1 MSIRSTLLLSACAT
15 LVLAT
20 SACSRSAD
28 NTTANP
34 ASNAAAQKDAQG
46 LAGANS
52 ALGDLGAFRAIAVD
66 VTAKVK
72 AATCPRPR
80 RASRIWRSP
89 GMKPKPA
96 SNRARPATGIVST
109 RPSTARWTRCAP
121 RLRSPPIARTPCTRC
136 SIPSIACSTVRK
148 MAAMNGWRLHIAA
161 IHSCPPMSCSIQ
173 SALKPRLRL
182 FARVNS

>member
-52 ALGDLGAFRAIAVD
+52 ALGDLSAFRAIAVD
-66 VTAKVK
+66 VTAKVESGDLPAAK
-72 AATCPRPR
+72 ARIKDLEIAWDEAEAGIKPRAPGDWHR
-80 RASRIWRSP
+80 VDKAIDRALDALRASTP
-89 GMKPKPA
+89 QPA
-96 SNRARPATGIVST
+96 D
-109 RPSTARWTRCAP
+109 C
-121 RLRSPPIARTPCTRC
+121 
-136 SIPSIACSTVRK
+136 K
-148 MAAMNGWRLHIAA
+148 DAMHALLDTFDSLQ
-161 IHSCPPMSCSIQ
+161 HS
-173 SALKPRLRL
+173 A
-182 FARVNS
+182 

>member
-66 VTAKVK
+66 VTAKVESGDLPAAK
-72 AATCPRPR
+72 ARIKDLEIAWDEAEAGIKPRAPGDWHR
-80 RASRIWRSP
+80 VDKAIDRALDALRASTP
-89 GMKPKPA
+89 QPA
-96 SNRARPATGIVST
+96 D
-109 RPSTARWTRCAP
+109 C
-121 RLRSPPIARTPCTRC
+121 
-136 SIPSIACSTVRK
+136 K
-148 MAAMNGWRLHIAA
+148 DAMHALLDTFDSLQ
-161 IHSCPPMSCSIQ
+161 HS
-173 SALKPRLRL
+173 A
-182 FARVNS
+182 